1 MKKVTLIVGM
11 MIIFWVFGP
20 TFGNETYENENFKK
34 AGQQALA
41 VREAELKRLAQ
52 EINDYIHKIAKDKRI
67 TSREMLILEKKVAQF
82 KKKKE
87 DANSHL
93 KIYDLSITTKI
104 ELKPEIKKLVSEYEN
119 HFVWKRDAKG
129 EVRKLFAR
137 LTGRDL
143 VIQSR
148 IDWILLVV
156 FSAIVLAAGF
166 LFALVIRK
174 CRELEP
180 PVWFLLLVWCFIL
193 ITLCIGFCIS

>member
-1 MKKVTLIVGM
+1 MKKVTVIVGM
-11 MIIFWVFGP
+11 MIIVWVFGP
-20 TFGNETYENENFKK
+20 TFGKETYENENFKK

-52 EINDYIHKIAKDKRI
+52 EINDYIHKIAKDGRATGK
-67 TSREMLILEKKVAQF
+67 EMSILEEKVAQF
-82 KKKKE
+82 DEKKE
-87 DANSHL
+87 EANTHL
-93 KIYDLSITTKI
+93 KIYDLSTKI
-104 ELKPEIKKLVSEYEN
+104 DLKPEIRKLVSEYEN

>member
-11 MIIFWVFGP
+11 MIIFWVLGP

-52 EINDYIHKIAKDKRI
+52 EINDYIHKIAEDGKA
-67 TSREMLILEKKVAQF
+67 TGREMSILEKKVAQF
-82 KKKKE
+82 DKKKKE
-87 DANSHL
+87 ANKHL
-93 KIYDLSITTKI
+93 KIYGLTTTNI